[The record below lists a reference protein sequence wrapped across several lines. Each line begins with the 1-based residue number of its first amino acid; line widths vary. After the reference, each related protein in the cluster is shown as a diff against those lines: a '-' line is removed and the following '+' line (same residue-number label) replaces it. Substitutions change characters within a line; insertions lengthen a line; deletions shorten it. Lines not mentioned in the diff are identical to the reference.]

1 MRSYNCDDHK
11 KFMYALCARD
21 IRRLAAMVDRANL
34 DADIRVEMDSA
45 LEQLEARLFLFAF
58 ADDATGTLVGDV
70 DRYSDGRP
78 VTTTIDWAARSPRS
92 FIAPIR
98 TMRRAGRQ
106 RNWPRSSG
114 LLAQMTPAAT
124 RSKSTARTMRDN
136 AVPHTYPDELL
147 DFDIVRRQTVT
158 T

>member
-78 VTTTIDWAARSPRS
+78 VTTTIDWGGAFATLVHSPHPNDETGGEAEELAEE
-92 FIAPIR
+92 FWP
-98 TMRRAGRQ
+98 AGADDPGC
-106 RNWPRSSG
+106 NPVEIDG
-114 LLAQMTPAAT
+114 EDDAG
-124 RSKSTARTMRDN
+124 
-136 AVPHTYPDELL
+136 
-147 DFDIVRRQTVT
+147 
-158 T
+158 